1 MGPAA
6 FQPDRGAGHQ
16 VTDRAGNQDLTRR
29 GERGDPRSGV
39 HGNPTTGILDATTL
53 MSRSLFR
60 PLPVSGD
67 IGLARMPDITGVSR
81 ALIDPRTSPSGP
93 PPATPDRG
101 SPAAQPGATSAR
113 RTGRSVCGQARGRHD

>member
-39 HGNPTTGILDATTL
+39 HGNPTTSILDATTL
-53 MSRSLFR
+53 MSRSHFR
-60 PLPVSGD
+60 HLPVSGD
-67 IGLARMPDITGVSR
+67 IGLAGMPDITGVSR
-81 ALIDPRTSPSGP
+81 ALIDP
-93 PPATPDRG
+93 PDLSQR
-101 SPAAQPGATSAR
+101 PAAGNAR
-113 RTGRSVCGQARGRHD
+113 SR